1 MGWYV
6 LTKLTRPIT
15 GLLER
20 DLRRMEEKGKVWEVD
35 KRWIG
40 LCMYKGW
47 RWGKL
52 MWSRGE
58 VGRRGEGGSTHSLK
72 LNFYLF
78 ASNLANKLQETMG
91 SQRKWK

>member
-47 RWGKL
+47 RWGKQSMYSKL
-52 MWSRGE
+52 CWLIDSEMYLQDYGTVANISTI
-58 VGRRGEGGSTHSLK
+58 VYTHSMEK
-72 LNFYLF
+72 
-78 ASNLANKLQETMG
+78 K
-91 SQRKWK
+91 KK

>member
-58 VGRRGEGGSTHSLK
+58 VGRRGEGGSTHVIFIINSCHISQL
-72 LNFYLF
+72 LHN
-78 ASNLANKLQETMG
+78 NKTLVPKHWG
-91 SQRKWK
+91 